1 MSGDP
6 KKEPKV
12 LEPGVVSVIHLHR
25 QPAKPNRLT
34 HAQKESAIK
43 QKRVR
48 AQRRR
53 DGKARFG

>member
-25 QPAKPNRLT
+25 QPAKPNRLSQAAKEA
-34 HAQKESAIK
+34 AQKE
-43 QKRVR
+43 KRTR